1 MTGGLAR
8 VSWTGAARTLAT
20 LATLVAFGAA
30 ATLASAQVIHGTL
43 RTQQLETPV
52 TSARVAANDSAG
64 IELGATTSDARGY
77 FILAIRSRAPFRLN
91 VLKIGWLP
99 SSSALMTAAPG
110 DTLDLDMLVPADPT
124 AIAAVEIK
132 GEGNKSFN
140 TLHFEEA
147 LRHGWK
153 VYSPELVEF
162 HRNNS
167 ASFTALMREVGVSGV
182 QIDDH
187 ANSSGQFCAR
197 AVRYMTQY
205 GKPRCLAYILDG
217 VPSGSFVYVNPRDVY
232 FFAVLNA
239 SESASR
245 WGDKAPWGAIV
256 IYTRMNG
263 DKKNP

>member
-1 MTGGLAR
+1 
-8 VSWTGAARTLAT
+8 VS
-20 LATLVAFGAA
+20 
-30 ATLASAQVIHGTL
+30 
-43 RTQQLETPV
+43 
-52 TSARVAANDSAG
+52 SARVTANDTAG
-64 IELGATTSDARGY
+64 RELGATTSDGGGH
-77 FILAIRSRAPFRLN
+77 FTLTIRSRTPFKLN

-99 SSSALMTAAPG
+99 SSTELITAARS
-110 DTLDLDMLVPADPT
+110 DTLDIDMLVPADPT

-132 GEGNKSFN
+132 GETNKSFN
-140 TLHFEEA
+140 TLHLEEA
-147 LRHGWK
+147 ILHGWK
-153 VYSPELVEF
+153 VYSPELVAF

-187 ANSSGQFCAR
+187 ANSSGNFCAR

-205 GKPRCLAYILDG
+205 GKPRCLSYILDG
-217 VPSGSFVYVNPRDVY
+217 VPSGNFVYVNPRDVY